1 MLSKKGRS
9 KRMTKSKKV
18 KKEKKHNNRKTQKK
32 HSRKSNRRRR
42 LSKRRR
48 GGDLPS
54 NQQPQKPNEEMLIDP
69 QDVGVEEVDVGQE
82 VNAAITR
89 ILDSGTIDQNS
100 RPETVYNIMTQML
113 DIWNYVNDE
122 YRDGVLT
129 EENVNHTRTL
139 MNSIYD
145 HVVRVIPQDSAI
157 IQQDGE
163 ELLPEIINIR
173 SSAILNDLF
182 DYVANIHSD
191 DVENRINDA
200 VEIPDYDAVYGQ
212 IPDED
217 NPDFESD
224 DDESVVE
231 MDDSQ

>member
-18 KKEKKHNNRKTQKK
+18 KKEKKHKNRKTQKK

-69 QDVGVEEVDVGQE
+69 QDGVEEVDIGQE

-163 ELLPEIINIR
+163 ELLPEIINRR